1 MMKKATMLAACILL
15 LTQGGALAHEGE
27 MHGKKHRDTRMDKL
41 HRIMPMYAEAQTK
54 INGALEKGDATIV
67 EAEAGKIAETI
78 PDLKKAKPHKN
89 LKKIDTFKKIA
100 DAFGSKVTA
109 TVALAKKGD
118 IAGAKTAFK
127 KAEEKCNEC
136 HATFRD

>member
-1 MMKKATMLAACILL
+1 MMKTATMLAACILL
-15 LTQGGALAHEGE
+15 LAQGGALAHEGE
-27 MHGKKHRDTRMDKL
+27 MYGKKHHDARMDKL

-54 INGALEKGDATIV
+54 INGALEKGDATTV
-67 EAEAGKIAETI
+67 EAEARKIAETV
-78 PDLKKAKPHKN
+78 PALKKAKPHKN

-100 DAFGSKVTA
+100 DAFGSKVMA

-118 IAGAKTAFK
+118 ITGAKTAFK